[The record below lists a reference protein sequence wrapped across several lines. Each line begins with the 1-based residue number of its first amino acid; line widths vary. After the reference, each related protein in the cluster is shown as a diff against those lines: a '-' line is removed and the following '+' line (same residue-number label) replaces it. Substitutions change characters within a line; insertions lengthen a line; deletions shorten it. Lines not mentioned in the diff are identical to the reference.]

1 MENTTKKRAGFVTF
15 WLWLG
20 IIANIITPIV
30 SVINYQGFRNLEIYG
45 MQLIIEGV
53 DVSSFSSEVGI
64 YVTALQAF
72 TVIASVLL
80 IVAYSQLLNWNKRGF
95 YIFLVVTVLNA
106 VVSPLL
112 MKGISAVYMKY
123 LLVLNVNATLLIVSP
138 LVSALILWAILQ
150 IKKDGVSCWKQLQ
163 PSKSGK
169 VTE

>member
-15 WLWLG
+15 WLWFG
-20 IIANIITPIV
+20 IIANIISPIV
-30 SVINYQGFRNLEIYG
+30 SVINYQGYKNLGNYG
-45 MQLIIEGV
+45 IQLINLGV
-53 DVSSFSSEVGI
+53 DISSFSSEVGI
-64 YVTALQAF
+64 YVIALQAF

-106 VVSPLL
+106 IANPLL
-112 MKGISAVYMKY
+112 LKGISSVWMKY
-123 LLVLNVNATLLIVSP
+123 ELLLNINTMLLIVSP

>member
-15 WLWLG
+15 WLRFG
-20 IIANIITPIV
+20 IIANIISPIV
-30 SVINYQGFRNLEIYG
+30 SVINYQGYKNLGDYG
-45 MQLIIEGV
+45 IQLINLGV
-53 DVSSFSSEVGI
+53 DISSFSSEVGI
-64 YVTALQAF
+64 YVIALQAF

-80 IVAYSQLLNWNKRGF
+80 IVAYSQLLDWNKRGF

-106 VVSPLL
+106 IANPLL
-112 MKGISAVYMKY
+112 LKGISSVWMKY
-123 LLVLNVNATLLIVSP
+123 GLLLNINTMLLIVSP

-163 PSKSGK
+163 PSKSDK

>member
-20 IIANIITPIV
+20 IIANIISPIV
-30 SVINYQGFRNLEIYG
+30 SVITYQGFKNLG
-45 MQLIIEGV
+45 NHGLQLINLGV
-53 DVSSFSSEVGI
+53 DISSFSSEVGV
-64 YVTALQAF
+64 YVIALQAF

-106 VVSPLL
+106 VVTPLL
-112 MKGISAVYMKY
+112 MKGLSAVYMKY
-123 LLVLNVNATLLIVSP
+123 LLVLNVNTMLLIVSP
-138 LVSALILWAILQ
+138 LVSVLVLWAILQ
-150 IKKDGVSCWKQLQ
+150 IKKDGVSCWKQLES
-163 PSKSGK
+163 SKSDK

>member
-15 WLWLG
+15 WLWFG
-20 IIANIITPIV
+20 IIANIISPIV
-30 SVINYQGFRNLEIYG
+30 SVINYQGYKNLGNYG
-45 MQLIIEGV
+45 IQLINLGV
-53 DVSSFSSEVGI
+53 DISSFSSEVGI
-64 YVTALQAF
+64 YVIALQAF

-106 VVSPLL
+106 IANPLL
-112 MKGISAVYMKY
+112 LKGISSVWMNYG
-123 LLVLNVNATLLIVSP
+123 LLLNINTMLLIVSP

>member
-15 WLWLG
+15 WLWFG
-20 IIANIITPIV
+20 IIANIISPIV
-30 SVINYQGFRNLEIYG
+30 SVINYQGYKNLGNYG
-45 MQLIIEGV
+45 IQLINLGV
-53 DVSSFSSEVGI
+53 DISSFSSEVGI
-64 YVTALQAF
+64 YVVALQAF

-106 VVSPLL
+106 IANPLL
-112 MKGISAVYMKY
+112 LKGISSVWMKY
-123 LLVLNVNATLLIVSP
+123 GLLLNINTMLLIVSP

>member
-15 WLWLG
+15 WLWFG
-20 IIANIITPIV
+20 IIANIISPIV
-30 SVINYQGFRNLEIYG
+30 SVINYQGYKNLGNYG
-45 MQLIIEGV
+45 IQLINLGV
-53 DVSSFSSEVGI
+53 DISSFSSKVGI
-64 YVTALQAF
+64 YVIALQAF

-106 VVSPLL
+106 IANPLL
-112 MKGISAVYMKY
+112 LKGISSVWMNYG
-123 LLVLNVNATLLIVSP
+123 LLLNINTMLLIVSP

>member
-15 WLWLG
+15 WLWFG
-20 IIANIITPIV
+20 IIANIISPIV
-30 SVINYQGFRNLEIYG
+30 SVINYQGYKNLGNYG
-45 MQLIIEGV
+45 IQLINLGV
-53 DVSSFSSEVGI
+53 DISSFSSEVGI
-64 YVTALQAF
+64 YVIALQAF

-106 VVSPLL
+106 IANPLL
-112 MKGISAVYMKY
+112 LKGISSVWMKY
-123 LLVLNVNATLLIVSP
+123 GLLLNINTMLLIVSP

>member
-15 WLWLG
+15 WLWFG
-20 IIANIITPIV
+20 IIANIISPIV
-30 SVINYQGFRNLEIYG
+30 SVINYQGYKNLGNYG
-45 MQLIIEGV
+45 IQLINLGV
-53 DVSSFSSEVGI
+53 DISSFSSEVGI
-64 YVTALQAF
+64 YVIALQAF

-95 YIFLVVTVLNA
+95 YISLVVTVLNA
-106 VVSPLL
+106 IANPLL
-112 MKGISAVYMKY
+112 LKGISSVWMNYG
-123 LLVLNVNATLLIVSP
+123 LLLNINTMLLIVSP